1 MTSNYIQNGGQG
13 IISEKLL
20 KSWFNSLNFI
30 MEIKNNKSRVF
41 SSEREKK
48 KDRIVESRVKSVKS
62 AIDSDQEDIIQQM
75 NEKNKKEKEKVIVN

>member
-1 MTSNYIQNGGQG
+1 
-13 IISEKLL
+13 
-20 KSWFNSLNFI
+20 

>member
-41 SSEREKK
+41 SERERKN
-48 KDRIVESRVKSVKS
+48 DRVVESRVKSVKS

-75 NEKNKKEKEKVIVN
+75 NEKNKKEKEKVIVK